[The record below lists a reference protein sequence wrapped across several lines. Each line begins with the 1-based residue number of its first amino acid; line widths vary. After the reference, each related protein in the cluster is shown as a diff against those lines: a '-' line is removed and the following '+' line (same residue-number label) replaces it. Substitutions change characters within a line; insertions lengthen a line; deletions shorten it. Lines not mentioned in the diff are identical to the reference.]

1 MADIERVGVLGCG
14 LMGSGIAQVAATAG
28 YETIARDVSKEIG
41 ERARAGIEKSLAKF
55 VEKAKLAAPDRD
67 AVLKR
72 LSFTTA
78 VADLKSCDI
87 IIEAVTEDLDLKN
100 QMWKELD
107 GLCPPSTIFASNNSK
122 LMMAAVAAAT
132 TRADRFENVYNRYG
146 PAITSIAGTSGEGT
160 SQERV

>member
-14 LMGSGIAQVAATAG
+14 LMGGGIAQVAATAG

-55 VEKAKLAAPDRD
+55 VEEAKLAAPDRD

-87 IIEAVTEDLDLKN
+87 IIEPVTEDLDRKN
-100 QMWKELD
+100 QRSKELD
-107 GLCPPSTIFASNNSK
+107 AVCPPST
-122 LMMAAVAAAT
+122 
-132 TRADRFENVYNRYG
+132 
-146 PAITSIAGTSGEGT
+146 
-160 SQERV
+160 